1 MLMFVIRL
9 TKGEQVSGICGR
21 RANDLTQRRARLRV
35 SPGRRRKKITLH
47 ERLSAHHRRRTP
59 ERSAT
64 AKAACALR
72 SFRRLVDPTVDTQR
86 THTEFTMMASWW
98 VRQTGC

>member
-35 SPGRRRKKITLH
+35 SPGRRRKKSPRTSGY
-47 ERLSAHHRRRTP
+47 RLTIGD
-59 ERSAT
+59 
-64 AKAACALR
+64 ALR
-72 SFRRLVDPTVDTQR
+72 SAAQPRKPRVPFAHSDGSLTLQSIHSELTPNSR
-86 THTEFTMMASWW
+86 
-98 VRQTGC
+98 